1 MNGGTK
7 QQASE
12 TTTTSEPWK
21 EQQPYLKDLF
31 AEAEKQYKSDS
42 PQFFQG
48 QQTANQS
55 ASTLQG
61 QEYVKGFAN
70 TAAQDIA
77 RNSTSAFNTAANA
90 ADLSSNPYFD
100 AAAEAAI
107 RPVVRQFNETVLPG
121 IRQNAI
127 ASGGYGDSRM
137 GVAQGIA
144 SDRLQQN
151 VLDTTSRMA
160 LDAYGKGLDTSTK
173 ALALAPTAMQTGLQ
187 PGVMMDTVGQSEQ
200 AYQQQLINDAI
211 NKWNYEQMLP
221 ANKLTTLQSLIT
233 GNYGGTTTG
242 QALQDVSRTNPLMSG
257 LGGAAAGA
265 SIGTALG
272 GPGIGT
278 GIGALIG
285 ILGGQ

>member
-1 MNGGTK
+1 MSMGGKTQ
-7 QQASE
+7 QQASAQ
-12 TTTTSEPWK
+12 TTTSEPWK
-21 EQQPYLKDLF
+21 EQQPYLKSLF
-31 AEAEKQYKSDS
+31 AEAEKQYQSDT

-48 QQTANQS
+48 QQTAAQ
-55 ASTLQG
+55 APSTVQG

-77 RNSTSAFNTAANA
+77 QNSTRAFNTASNA
-90 ADLSSNPYFD
+90 ADLNSNPYFSN
-100 AAAEAAI
+100 AADAAI
-107 RPVVRQFNETVLPG
+107 RPVVRQFNESVLPQ

-137 GVAQGIA
+137 GVGEGIA

-151 VLDTTSRMA
+151 ILDTTSKMA
-160 LDAYGKGLDTSTK
+160 LGAYQSGMDTQTK
-173 ALALAPTAMQTGLQ
+173 ALALAPTALQTGAQ
-187 PGVMMDTVGQSEQ
+187 PGVMMDTVGQAERG
-200 AYQQQLINDAI
+200 YQQQLINDAI
-211 NKWNYEQMLP
+211 NKWNYEQTLP
-221 ANKLTTLQSLIT
+221 GNKLATLQALIT

-242 QALQDVSRTNPLMSG
+242 TALQDVAKTNRLMSG

-265 SIGTALG
+265 SVGTALG

-285 ILGGQ
+285 LFG

>member
-1 MNGGTK
+1 MQGGTK

-12 TTTTSEPWK
+12 TTTTTEPWK
-21 EQQPYLKDLF
+21 EQQPYLKSLF
-31 AEAEKQYKSDS
+31 AEAEKQYKSS
-42 PQFFQG
+42 EPQFFQG
-48 QQTANQS
+48 QQTADQS
-55 ASTLQG
+55 AATLAG
-61 QEYVKGFAN
+61 QQYVKGFA
-70 TAAQDIA
+70 D
-77 RNSTSAFNTAANA
+77 TSARQIAQGATGAFNSAINA
-90 ADLSSNPYFD
+90 PDLSANPYFD

-107 RPVVRQFNETVLPG
+107 RPVVRQFNESVLPG
-121 IRQNAI
+121 IRQTAI

-137 GVAQGIA
+137 GVAEGIA

-160 LDAYGKGLDTSTK
+160 LDAYGKGLDTQTR

-211 NKWNYEQMLP
+211 NKWNFEQTLP
-221 ANKLTTLQSLIT
+221 ANKLATLQSLIT

-278 GIGALIG
+278 GVGALIG
-285 ILGGQ
+285 ILGAR

>member
-1 MNGGTK
+1 MNGGTR

-12 TTTTSEPWK
+12 STTTSEPWK
-21 EQQPYLKDLF
+21 EQQPYLKGLF
-31 AEAEKQYKSDS
+31 SEAQRQYESGSPEFFGGPQTAEQSAATLA
-42 PQFFQG
+42 G
-48 QQTANQS
+48 QQ
-55 ASTLQG
+55 
-61 QEYVKGFAN
+61 YVKGFAD
-70 TAAQDIA
+70 TAGRQIAQGA
-77 RNSTSAFNTAANA
+77 TGAFNTGINAANLEA
-90 ADLSSNPYFD
+90 NPYFD

-107 RPVVRQFNETVLPG
+107 RPVVRQFNESVLPG

-137 GVAQGIA
+137 GVAEGVA

-151 VLDTTSRMA
+151 ILDTTSRMA
-160 LDAYGKGLDTSTK
+160 LDAYGKGLDTQTK
-173 ALALAPTAMQTGLQ
+173 TLALAPTTMQTGAQ
-187 PGVMMDTVGQSEQ
+187 PGAMMDIVGQSEQ

-211 NKWNYEQMLP
+211 NKWNFEQTLP
-221 ANKLTTLQSLIT
+221 ANKLATLQSLIT

-242 QALQDVSRTNPLMSG
+242 QALQDVSRTNPLMG
-257 LGGAAAGA
+257 ALGGGAAGA

-285 ILGGQ
+285 LLGSQ